1 MTEIL
6 TENQICYWLVVGIL
20 LGAAVVGV
28 FVARYMYDITVENN
42 ELRRQNTRLRTY
54 QDWKS
59 RNALSLGD

>member
-6 TENQICYWLVVGIL
+6 TENQITYWLVVGII

-28 FVARYMYDITVENN
+28 FFGFYAYEKMWSIK
-42 ELRRQNTRLRTY
+42 ELKRQNNRLRSY

-59 RNALSLGD
+59 RNTISLGD